1 MEDIDAP
8 EAFEPVALVVGHGS
22 VRTRTW
28 LLVEPRGR
36 RLDFHLPQDHA
47 PAVLLVGPVKP
58 YLASLCLLVRRRKG
72 CWMGQQAHGDM
83 EGFIVICALQ
93 VLSLGYLGFVAGPA
107 AGKEKA
113 K

>member
-1 MEDIDAP
+1 ME
-8 EAFEPVALVVGHGS
+8 
-22 VRTRTW
+22 
-28 LLVEPRGR
+28 
-36 RLDFHLPQDHA
+36 
-47 PAVLLVGPVKP
+47 LVGIGGGFPFSGDKAQLKL
-58 YLASLCLLVRRRKG
+58 LAASTVPLAYY

-93 VLSLGYLGFVAGPA
+93 ALSLGYLGFVAGPA